1 MTARRAAKVD
11 VNQPAIVAEIRALGW
26 SVQHLHSLGQGCPD
40 ILVGVGKGQGKGKNY
55 LFEIKNPEYD
65 GKLTDDEQDWHDSWR
80 GQVAVVETIEDILEV
95 VK

>member
-1 MTARRAAKVD
+1 MD
-11 VNQPAIVAEIRALGW
+11 VNQPALVANIRALGW
-26 SVQHLHSLGQGCPD
+26 TVQHLHSLGQGCPD
-40 ILVGVGKGQGKGKNY
+40 ILVGGKGKNY

-65 GKLTDDEQDWHDSWR
+65 GKLTADEQEWHNIWR

>member
-11 VNQPAIVAEIRALGW
+11 VNQPAIVAAIRKLGW
-26 SVQHLHSLGQGCPD
+26 TVQHLHSLGQGCPD
-40 ILVGVGKGQGKGKNY
+40 IMVGAKGKNY

-65 GKLTDDEQDWHDSWR
+65 GELTDDEQDWHDSWR

-95 VK
+95 VKC